1 MRLPRSRYA
10 APVHSGTLTDGH
22 LRAVIRLALVAY
34 GLCAPTD
41 GAEANAGEG
50 AEGCARVCPN
60 ADGEVET
67 NLDGGTETNADGEAQ
82 SSALRDVDLYTAI
95 DAAAGELAGLVAN
108 SPTGEL
114 RELMLREIRHP
125 LGRPL
130 VESQI
135 EGVPSVAVLATAKA
149 QLQRAT
155 DALVAEAERGFAQ
168 SGHSLRFPRGKRGET
183 RHETHTATLLFR
195 AVTLDALLDAKAAGL
210 AVCDRVLSREGMA
223 LLKAK
228 HPGVRGGWSYFETV
242 PELPPD
248 ADDLGQVLQALARL
262 GGPELALACEEPLQL
277 ALDAGSGVGVEGY
290 ASGGVGVEGDASG
303 GVGVEGDASGGVGVE
318 GDASGGV
325 GVEGDAGGG
334 AGGYGAGG
342 FPTWILDP
350 ALPGRLDRIMSAY
363 VSVIGGTGVHPE
375 VVANLLVGLLYYDP
389 ARFAHHLQR
398 GVGYLERTQ
407 DPGGWWESRWYAGR
421 FYGTFKAAAVL
432 GRLAPGGDAA
442 RRARAFL
449 LASREDGGRRRG
461 DGGRGGDGAWGQD
474 TSDPLAT
481 AHALLACAA
490 LGGID
495 HGVRAAAAECL
506 LAQQRS
512 DGTWP
517 PSPWVQFPTL
527 DGLQSHSSSTIST
540 AFALKACLAW
550 N

>member
-1 MRLPRSRYA
+1 
-10 APVHSGTLTDGH
+10 VHSGTLTDGH
-22 LRAVIRLALVAY
+22 LRAVIRLALVAH
-34 GLCAPTD
+34 GLRTPTD

-67 NLDGGTETNADGEAQ
+67 NLDGGTETNAAGEAQ
-82 SSALRDVDLYTAI
+82 SSALRDVNLYTAI

-114 RELMLREIRHP
+114 RELMLRTIRQQ

-135 EGVPSVAVLATAKA
+135 EGIPSVAMLATSKA

-155 DALVAEAERGFAQ
+155 DALVAETERGFAQ

-262 GGPELALACEEPLQL
+262 GGPDLALTCEEPLQL
-277 ALDAGSGVGVEGY
+277 ALNAGR
-290 ASGGVGVEGDASG
+290 GVGVEGDASG
-303 GVGVEGDASGGVGVE
+303 GVGVEGDASGGVG
-318 GDASGGV
+318 GC
-325 GVEGDAGGG
+325 
-334 AGGYGAGG
+334 GAGG

-350 ALPGRLDRIMSAY
+350 ALPGRLDRTMSAY
-363 VSVIGGTGVHPE
+363 VSIIGGTGIHPE

-432 GRLAPGGDAA
+432 GRLAPGGDAV

-449 LASREDGGRRRG
+449 LASREDG
-461 DGGRGGDGAWGQD
+461 DWGSD

-481 AHALLACAA
+481 AHALLACACLGGTDHGSQAAAALGGTDHGSQAAAA

-527 DGLQSHSSSTIST
+527 DGLQSYSSSTIST